1 VVKKKNKW
9 KDRGWW
15 VSVEIDK
22 RPSGKKN
29 HQNALLLLDSG
40 QERYDL
46 ILENGKTKARGI
58 FNRQAD
64 MFLLAKLLE
73 VAGHW
78 QVAGHW
84 HGTAAYVNGNE
95 LGASEV
101 RQLIKLLRCASNHS
115 YCRSG
120 IREHRLSYVGCH
132 LIQTGLLYY
141 SLDTLKKGARYWFS
155 FFRAEKENPRTF
167 FLKKSALFK
176 RVLVSAAC
184 PLFPENTTTI
194 LESLPVTVD
203 LSSRADSAIWIQT
216 RYRVNTRWL
225 SRYPPIVPK
234 SEEVYKDWLSNLL
247 TRDLVK

>member
-1 VVKKKNKW
+1 VVKNTTKW

-15 VSVEIDK
+15 ISVDIDK

-29 HQNALLLLDSG
+29 HQNALLLLDG
-40 QERYDL
+40 AQERYDL

-58 FNRQAD
+58 FTRQAD

-73 VAGHW
+73 VAGYW
-78 QVAGHW
+78 R
-84 HGTAAYVNGNE
+84 GTAAYVNGNE

-141 SLDTLKKGARYWFS
+141 SLNALKKGARYWFS
-155 FFRAEKENPRTF
+155 FFRAEKENPRSL
-167 FLKKSALFK
+167 FLKRNALFK
-176 RVLVSAAC
+176 RVFISATC
-184 PLFPENTTTI
+184 PLFPENTSPI
-194 LESLPVTVD
+194 LESLPVSVN
-203 LSSRADSAIWIQT
+203 LSRREDNAIWIQT
-216 RYRVNTRWL
+216 KYRINTRWL
-225 SRYPPIVPK
+225 SRFPPIVPK
-234 SEEVYKDWLSNLL
+234 SEEVYKDWL
-247 TRDLVK
+247 RDLLFSRLD